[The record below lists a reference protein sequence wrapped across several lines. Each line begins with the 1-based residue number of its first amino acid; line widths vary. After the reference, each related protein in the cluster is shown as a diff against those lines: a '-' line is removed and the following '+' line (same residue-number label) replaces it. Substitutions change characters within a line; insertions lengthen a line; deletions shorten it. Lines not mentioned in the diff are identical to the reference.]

1 MSNLVDRLK
10 KKYGIDDEELP
21 TANTKMTNREKLIKE
36 KESTVSENTH
46 NTTRNENNTRNTT
59 SFRSRVNQESSVLPR
74 AREVSGS
81 KSNREKAKEYS
92 ERYNKS
98 SNRDNSEKYKSFNSL
113 SEMGKY
119 LLQNSNQVTSK
130 VTNVLSGL
138 EAGEINSTNNLQKK
152 SNLIGLNAKQGIFD
166 NVIGVASAGLTPVME
181 GLKGIGKL
189 TNNENLYQYGNSGQ
203 NALKSL
209 QDVNSYGSQVTSKVD
224 SNVLRTASNV
234 SRTIGNMTPSIA
246 LSALTGGASNASK
259 VGSYLL
265 KNSGGLLQAT
275 NVAGNETLRT
285 LDDENSNYG
294 KSALTGVLKGAVE
307 YGTEKIT
314 GGNIL
319 AKGTSL
325 DRMVSEGIA
334 NNIKSKIGQRLL
346 SKGYE
351 YSGEVSEE
359 IISDTAGNFIDKIVN
374 GKDLPSL
381 KEWWANSK
389 ETAKETIITTAIL
402 DLLGVGGGTYQEVKE
417 LSLNK
422 QQQAELNK
430 AIQDTNTEL
439 TNSIFNDNIEQLPV
453 VNKKNRY
460 NVKAQEENLITTAQK
475 YDINYK
481 DTRLTG
487 IQNALDKKG
496 IKSKFDDTQFANPT
510 EGARWSMTTDENGNV
525 TREIVLNPNAN
536 EETIVQELAIHELTH
551 DIVSKNTETS
561 KKVYNEVVDYLR
573 QDEEYNTYYN
583 QLKEMYK
590 DKYNAE
596 TTIEEEAVAKALQ
609 TKFGTQEEV
618 TRLVNYKPTLA
629 RRIYDWVVDKLNNI
643 TGGRIEKLYW
653 EDVRNKFER
662 AYNEEYNGKR
672 NQDKSKYSI
681 ETDKNGNQYVKVNTA
696 QDIFEGIE
704 EKDYNKVAKMY
715 IQDYLMGE
723 TTLSKNDTAIID
735 RKSANKYTN
744 PGKRQQNFTEKM
756 QLTPELK
763 NVLSIAQRESSAL
776 PTKDTSKY
784 SNWEY
789 YKFKFELS
797 GKTFEGTVNIGI
809 DSNGN
814 RHFYE
819 INKIKE
825 VSDIS
830 GTSLNRSDTSS
841 IDNSIASTN
850 ENVNTTK
857 YSMQKSE
864 NNANSANSSN
874 VKYSIAGEI
883 GMKNAIQNDYS
894 NRVIEQSYNQALQL
908 KDRGVDNES
917 IRQST
922 NWFQDKN
929 GDWKFEFS
937 DKDMAI
943 KQGVQLK
950 QDKNYKLGDILEH
963 DILFEVYPELKDY
976 KVQIRDKKANGSFN
990 RESKAITISSKLIN
1004 NSKSVEGT
1012 LIHEIQHAIQNIEG
1026 FESGRSSKGSK
1037 LAYYNNL
1044 GEIEATD
1051 TKARFLNEKY
1061 KNKDMSNIA
1070 PESSKANPQHAD
1082 LNEYLKKRKILD
1094 KVKDSVY
1101 NYFGKKGG
1109 KSYEISSEEYQE
1121 NGLEYSNENNR
1132 LADGR
1137 GRIESEDN
1145 SGSFNFTNSD
1155 NKGRA
1160 LSKEQQEYFKDSK
1173 VRDEKGRL
1181 KEVYH
1186 GSNTDKITI
1195 FDINKTSEDNVFGK
1209 GFYFTDNELMAESY
1223 AEEAVDFNGGNKQ
1236 IYKEYLNIKKPF
1248 IVSGENTVDL
1258 ANQIKKIDYNADI
1271 IDSDYGVASTEKM
1284 KEWLIDKGYDGI
1296 EVKLKK
1302 DGSYYVVFNSNQI
1315 KSIDNSKPTSNPDI
1329 RYSTT
1334 NKNIDTYL
1342 EKRIGKTGTRTTLKE
1357 LKLSKAEN
1365 ADSFSSKQKIEN
1377 NIKTE
1382 KATKQEIAKI
1392 LEQPVDKADK
1402 KSRAWAIVKASLID
1416 KGIVF
1421 EELANKT
1428 NNRDLQG
1435 KWDYTLSASARGQYA
1450 IGNDRY
1456 IIDSKR
1462 KTKKQ
1467 ISKSLEAIRT
1477 EVGHENINNFQ
1488 NYMYHLL
1495 NIDRMTLQDRYG
1507 IDNKPVFGDNI
1518 GAEFSRQQVA
1528 KYEKNNPK
1536 FKSYAQ
1542 DVYDFLDANMQE
1554 LVDKGVVSKEL
1565 KDNLKERYPHYVPI
1579 KKVDTKGKAIQV
1591 PLDTRRT
1598 GVNTPLKKATG
1609 GSTDIQPLFQT
1620 IADRTMQTYTASARN
1635 NFGVELMNTLNSNKI
1650 SEQTDIENIIE
1661 QITESNEELLK
1672 KGKNGELPTFT
1683 VFDKG
1688 QKVTFEISENMYDA
1702 LKPVNQK
1709 LTEMSNSKLAKGLN
1723 KVSNFRRG
1731 VLTEYNPLFLIT
1743 NGIKD
1748 AQDVLLNSQHAT
1760 KTYAKIPEA
1769 YAQIVKKGYWLE
1781 EYIQNGG
1788 EQNSYFK
1795 DGEFTSDK
1803 KTSVAKK
1810 AIQVPLEKI
1819 SQINNVVEMAPR
1831 LAEYIAS
1838 REKGASIET
1847 AMLDAS
1853 RVTTNFKAG
1862 GDVTKFANRN
1872 GATFLNASVQ
1882 GAMQAVRNVK
1892 EANAKGIKGWT
1903 VLAGKT
1909 IVAGLPAII
1918 LNNMFWGDDDDY
1930 EELQDYVK
1938 DSYYCIAKI
1947 GDGKF
1952 IRIPKGRAV
1961 ATIQKL
1967 VNNVDEYINNKKEL
1981 NIDNF
1986 TKDFW
1991 EDIKFAMDNLA
2002 PNNPLDN
2009 NVFSPIYQVLT
2020 NTSWYGE
2027 DIVPSRLQNKPK
2039 EEQYDE
2045 SIDSLS
2051 IWLGDKLKVSPYK
2064 VNYLLDQYSGGIGDV
2079 VLPMMTKQAEN
2090 NVIEDKFTTDS
2101 VMKSSYPGEFFE
2113 KLDELKVKANSSKA
2127 TDEDVLKYKYASKIS
2142 SSMSELYN
2150 KKREIQNSDDS
2161 DESKKK
2167 QLKEVQKKINEL
2179 ARSGASNSGSINI
2192 SGNTAIVGNSK
2203 YYKTTDVSTNTKTWK
2218 ELSETETKKN
2228 KKISLKTYANYKE
2241 TIAQETLKQRK
2252 NGTISADGSIKSSD
2266 KIEILYN
2273 SKYSNEEKTSL
2284 YENYI
2289 KSKDDVKYDIIKTT
2303 GLNINSYLGY
2313 KLARSNG
2320 EFDSDKEDDG
2330 TEKGKTV
2337 KNSAKKKLYEYVNNI
2352 KGTTYTQKLVL
2363 TALEYKPE
2371 KESDKALV
2379 VNYINSLNNITES
2392 KRKEMISQF
2401 KGITVYKDGSIKY

>member
-36 KESTVSENTH
+36 KESTVSENP
-46 NTTRNENNTRNTT
+46 NSTTRSENNTRNTT
-59 SFRSRVNQESSVLPR
+59 SFRNRVNQESSVLPR
-74 AREVSGS
+74 AREVSNS

-92 ERYNKS
+92 EKYNKS
-98 SNRDNSEKYKSFNSL
+98 SNRDNSDKYKSFNSL

-203 NALKSL
+203 NALKSF
-209 QDVNSYGSQVTSKVD
+209 QDVNSYGSQVASKVD

-234 SRTIGNMTPSIA
+234 SRTIGNMAPSIA
-246 LSALTGGASNASK
+246 LSALTGGVGGAGK

-325 DRMVSEGIA
+325 DKVVANKIA
-334 NNIKSKIGQRLL
+334 DNVKSKVGKILL

-351 YSGEVSEE
+351 YSGEVAEE
-359 IISDTAGNFIDKIVN
+359 IVSDIAGNFIDKIIN

-381 KEWWANSK
+381 NEWLKTAG

-422 QQQAELNK
+422 QQQAELDK

-453 VNKKNRY
+453 VNEKNRY
-460 NVKAQEENLITTAQK
+460 NVKAQEENLITTAKK

-561 KKVYNEVVDYLR
+561 KKLYNEVVDYLR

-590 DKYNAE
+590 DKYNDE
-596 TTIEEEAVAKALQ
+596 GTIEEEAVAKALQ

-662 AYNEEYNGKR
+662 AYNEEYNTKR
-672 NQDKSKYSI
+672 NQDKSRYSI
-681 ETDKNGNQYVKVNTA
+681 ETDENGNQYVKVNTD

-763 NVLSIAQRESSAL
+763 NVLSIAQKESASL

-797 GKTFEGTVNIGI
+797 GKSFEGTVNIGI

-841 IDNSIASTN
+841 IDNSIASMN

-864 NNANSANSSN
+864 NNANSANSN
-874 VKYSIAGEI
+874 NIKYSIAGKI
-883 GMKNAIQNDYS
+883 GMENAIQNDYS

-908 KDRGVDNES
+908 KDRGIDNES

-937 DKDMAI
+937 DKDMTI

-963 DILFEVYPELKDY
+963 DILFEVYPELRNY

-990 RESKAITISSKLIN
+990 RENKTITISSKLTKSN
-1004 NSKSVEGT
+1004 KSVEGT

-1026 FESGRSSKGSK
+1026 FERGAKANKSK
-1037 LAYYNNL
+1037 LAYYNSL

-1051 TKARFLNEKY
+1051 TKSRFLNEKY

-1070 PESSKANPQHAD
+1070 PESSKANPQHKN
-1082 LNEYLKKRKILD
+1082 LNKYLKNRNLID
-1094 KVKDSVY
+1094 KAKDSLY
-1101 NYFGKKGG
+1101 NYFNKKGEYNEDFEYIEE
-1109 KSYEISSEEYQE
+1109 KERKNNKEDSRLVSERTGRNSGSDGTLGDGTVKNGRKIGEKVQE
-1121 NGLEYSNENNR
+1121 TETKIYKENEKNRRTARQNGEKNNR
-1132 LADGR
+1132 EIWGDR
-1137 GRIESEDN
+1137 IDSNTIESEDN
-1145 SGSFNFTNSD
+1145 SGSFSMQD
-1155 NKGRA
+1155 
-1160 LSKEQQEYFKDSK
+1160 
-1173 VRDEKGRL
+1173 
-1181 KEVYH
+1181 
-1186 GSNTDKITI
+1186 
-1195 FDINKTSEDNVFGK
+1195 
-1209 GFYFTDNELMAESY
+1209 
-1223 AEEAVDFNGGNKQ
+1223 
-1236 IYKEYLNIKKPF
+1236 
-1248 IVSGENTVDL
+1248 
-1258 ANQIKKIDYNADI
+1258 
-1271 IDSDYGVASTEKM
+1271 
-1284 KEWLIDKGYDGI
+1284 
-1296 EVKLKK
+1296 
-1302 DGSYYVVFNSNQI
+1302 
-1315 KSIDNSKPTSNPDI
+1315 
-1329 RYSTT
+1329 
-1334 NKNIDTYL
+1334 KNIDTYL
-1342 EKRIGKTGTRTTLKE
+1342 EKRIGKKGTRTTLKE

-1365 ADSFSSKQKIEN
+1365 IDSFSSKQKIEN

-1392 LEQPVDKADK
+1392 LEQPVDKVDK
-1402 KSRAWAIVKASLID
+1402 KSRAWAIAKASFID

-1435 KWDYTLSASARGQYA
+1435 KWDYTLSASARGQNA

-1456 IIDSKR
+1456 IIDPKS

-1477 EVGHENINNFQ
+1477 EVGHENINDFQ

-1565 KDNLKERYPHYVPI
+1565 KENLKERYPHYVPI
-1579 KKVDTKGKAIQV
+1579 KRVDTKGKAIQV
-1591 PLDTRRT
+1591 PLDTRKT

-1650 SEQTDIENIIE
+1650 SEQTDIETIVE
-1661 QITESNEELLK
+1661 QITENNEELLK

-1723 KVSNFRRG
+1723 KVNNFRRG

-1760 KTYAKIPEA
+1760 KTYAKMPEA
-1769 YAQIVKKGYWLE
+1769 YAQIVKKGYWYE

-1882 GAMQAVRNVK
+1882 GAMQVVRNVK

-1967 VNNVDEYINNKKEL
+1967 VNNIDEYINNKKEL

-1991 EDIKFAMDNLA
+1991 EDISFAMDNLA

-2009 NVFSPIYQVLT
+2009 NVLSPIIQVVT

-2027 DIVPSRLQNKPK
+2027 AIVPSRLQNKPK

-2101 VMKSSYPGEFFE
+2101 VMKSRYPGEFFE

-2127 TDEDVLKYKYASKIS
+2127 TDEDVIKYKYASKIS

-2179 ARSGASNSGSINI
+2179 ARSGASDSSSINI

-2273 SKYSNEEKTSL
+2273 SKYSNEEKTAL

-2303 GLNINSYLGY
+2303 GLNINSYLEY
-2313 KLARSNG
+2313 KLASSNG

-2352 KGTTYTQKLVL
+2352 KGTTYTQRLIL

>member
-36 KESTVSENTH
+36 KESTVSENPN

-181 GLKGIGKL
+181 GLKGLGKL

-209 QDVNSYGSQVTSKVD
+209 QEVNSYGSQVASKVD

-234 SRTIGNMTPSIA
+234 SRTIGNMAPSIA
-246 LSALTGGASNASK
+246 LSALTGGTSNASK

-294 KSALTGVLKGAVE
+294 KSALTGVLKGTVE

-351 YSGEVSEE
+351 YSGEVAEE

-422 QQQAELNK
+422 QQQAELDK

-439 TNSIFNDNIEQLPV
+439 TNNIFNDNIEQRPLL
-453 VNKKNRY
+453 NEKNRY

-496 IKSKFDDTQFANPT
+496 IKSKFDDTQFTNPA

-561 KKVYNEVVDYLR
+561 KKLYDEVVDYLKK
-573 QDEEYNTYYN
+573 DEEFNTYYN

-596 TTIEEEAVAKALQ
+596 NTIEEEAVAKALQ

-662 AYNEEYNGKR
+662 AYNEEYNAKG
-672 NQDKSKYSI
+672 NQDKSRYSI
-681 ETDKNGNQYVKVNTA
+681 ETDGNGNQYVKVNTD

-723 TTLSKNDTAIID
+723 TTLSKNNTAIID

-763 NVLSIAQRESSAL
+763 NVLSIAQKESASL
-776 PTKDTSKY
+776 PTKDISKY

-797 GKTFEGTVNIGI
+797 GKSFEGTVNIGI

-850 ENVNTTK
+850 ENVNTTE

-864 NNANSANSSN
+864 NNANSANSSSI
-874 VKYSIAGEI
+874 KYSIAGKI

-937 DKDMAI
+937 DKDMTI

-950 QDKNYKLGDILEH
+950 QDKNYKLGNILEH

-976 KVQIRDKKANGSFN
+976 KVEINHDIKASGIFRKQDNKILLNSN
-990 RESKAITISSKLIN
+990 IVN
-1004 NSKSVEGT
+1004 NKQKTEGT

-1026 FESGRSSKGSK
+1026 FEGGMSSKLSR
-1037 LAYYNNL
+1037 LAYYNSL

-1051 TKARFLNEKY
+1051 TKSRFLNEKY

-1070 PESSKANPQHAD
+1070 PESSKANPQHKK
-1082 LNEYLKKRKILD
+1082 LNKYLKDRKLLD

-1101 NYFGKKGG
+1101 NYFDKKGG
-1109 KSYEISSEEYQE
+1109 NSYEVSNEKYQGSKRKNNSKVSKNVLQE
-1121 NGLEYSNENNR
+1121 NGEGLRKTWDRLGDNR
-1132 LADGR
+1132 R
-1137 GRIESEDN
+1137 GRLE
-1145 SGSFNFTNSD
+1145 T
-1155 NKGRA
+1155 
-1160 LSKEQQEYFKDSK
+1160 
-1173 VRDEKGRL
+1173 EKG
-1181 KEVYH
+1181 
-1186 GSNTDKITI
+1186 SNKKSS
-1195 FDINKTSEDNVFGK
+1195 FA
-1209 GFYFTDNELMAESY
+1209 NE
-1223 AEEAVDFNGGNKQ
+1223 
-1236 IYKEYLNIKKPF
+1236 
-1248 IVSGENTVDL
+1248 
-1258 ANQIKKIDYNADI
+1258 
-1271 IDSDYGVASTEKM
+1271 
-1284 KEWLIDKGYDGI
+1284 
-1296 EVKLKK
+1296 
-1302 DGSYYVVFNSNQI
+1302 
-1315 KSIDNSKPTSNPDI
+1315 
-1329 RYSTT
+1329 
-1334 NKNIDTYL
+1334 NIDTYL
-1342 EKRIGKTGTRTTLKE
+1342 EKRIGKTGIRTTLKE

-1392 LEQPVDKADK
+1392 LEQPVDKVDK

-1435 KWDYTLSASARGQYA
+1435 KWDYTLSANARGQYA

-1456 IIDSKR
+1456 IIDPKS

-1477 EVGHENINNFQ
+1477 EVEHENINDFQ

-1536 FKSYAQ
+1536 FKLYAQ

-1565 KDNLKERYPHYVPI
+1565 KENLKERYPHYVPI
-1579 KKVDTKGKAIQV
+1579 KRVDTRGKAIQV

-1650 SEQTDIENIIE
+1650 SEQTDIETIVE

-1723 KVSNFRRG
+1723 KVNNFRRG

-1769 YAQIVKKGYWLE
+1769 YAQIVKKGYWFE

-1847 AMLDAS
+1847 AMLDAA

-1882 GAMQAVRNVK
+1882 GAMQVVRNVK

-1967 VNNVDEYINNKKEL
+1967 VNNIDEYINNKKEL

-1991 EDIKFAMDNLA
+1991 EDIGFAMDNLA

-2009 NVFSPIYQVLT
+2009 NVISPIIQAVT

-2101 VMKSSYPGEFFE
+2101 VMKSRYPGEFFE

-2150 KKREIQNSDDS
+2150 KKRKIQNSDDS

-2179 ARSGASNSGSINI
+2179 ARSGASGSGSINI

-2313 KLARSNG
+2313 KLASSNG

-2352 KGTTYTQKLVL
+2352 KGTTYTQRLIL

-2379 VNYINSLNNITES
+2379 VNYINSLNNLTES
-2392 KRKEMISQF
+2392 KRKEMLNQF
-2401 KGITVYKDGSIKY
+2401 KGITIYKDGRIKY